1 MLVKGRGHGAF
12 PEPST
17 CHVCGYFN
25 GNQAGGAALQ
35 LLIGLLL
42 ELQLDLL
49 GWTGSGSGSRSLQP
63 NSQVGINGLWIC
75 LSECLSHFWKRG
87 GGSQK
92 PVGSEQ
98 TLLIGAQR

>member
-42 ELQLDLL
+42 EVQLDLL
-49 GWTGSGSGSRSLQP
+49 GWTG
-63 NSQVGINGLWIC
+63 
-75 LSECLSHFWKRG
+75 
-87 GGSQK
+87 
-92 PVGSEQ
+92 
-98 TLLIGAQR
+98 